1 MGILNSAHECVR
13 PSLLDFLFSDL
24 PIAGER
30 YCYCCCV
37 VRFLILLF
45 LNAEKKKKKSVKR
58 VFAPM
63 GKHSAAAE
71 EEEEGGRRRRGASED
86 GNNTNNNNNLE
97 CLYSGDRTKPIKTMK
112 DKFEL
117 LPAFLKVRGLGA
129 RQIFVLFVSLP
140 LGWFRSRCEEQKIL
154 TTCNTN
160 LFTTTLWNNN

>member
-1 MGILNSAHECVR
+1 
-13 PSLLDFLFSDL
+13 
-24 PIAGER
+24 
-30 YCYCCCV
+30 
-37 VRFLILLF
+37 
-45 LNAEKKKKKSVKR
+45 
-58 VFAPM
+58 M

-71 EEEEGGRRRRGASED
+71 DKEEEKGGGRRRGASEY
-86 GNNTNNNNNLE
+86 GNNNNNTLE

>member
-1 MGILNSAHECVR
+1 MGE
-13 PSLLDFLFSDL
+13 
-24 PIAGER
+24 
-30 YCYCCCV
+30 
-37 VRFLILLF
+37 
-45 LNAEKKKKKSVKR
+45 
-58 VFAPM
+58 
-63 GKHSAAAE
+63 HSAAAE
-71 EEEEGGRRRRGASED
+71 DKEEDKGGGRRRGASEY
-86 GNNTNNNNNLE
+86 GNNNNNTLE

>member
-1 MGILNSAHECVR
+1 
-13 PSLLDFLFSDL
+13 
-24 PIAGER
+24 
-30 YCYCCCV
+30 
-37 VRFLILLF
+37 
-45 LNAEKKKKKSVKR
+45 
-58 VFAPM
+58 M

-71 EEEEGGRRRRGASED
+71 DKEEDKGGGRRRGASEY
-86 GNNTNNNNNLE
+86 GNNNNNTLE

>member
-1 MGILNSAHECVR
+1 
-13 PSLLDFLFSDL
+13 
-24 PIAGER
+24 
-30 YCYCCCV
+30 
-37 VRFLILLF
+37 
-45 LNAEKKKKKSVKR
+45 
-58 VFAPM
+58 M

-71 EEEEGGRRRRGASED
+71 DKEEDKGGGRRRGASEY
-86 GNNTNNNNNLE
+86 GNNTNNTLE

>member
-1 MGILNSAHECVR
+1 
-13 PSLLDFLFSDL
+13 
-24 PIAGER
+24 
-30 YCYCCCV
+30 
-37 VRFLILLF
+37 
-45 LNAEKKKKKSVKR
+45 
-58 VFAPM
+58 M

-71 EEEEGGRRRRGASED
+71 DKEEDKGGGRRRGASED
-86 GNNTNNNNNLE
+86 GNNNTNNTLE

-140 LGWFRSRCEEQKIL
+140 LEWFRSRCEEQKIL

-160 LFTTTLWNNN
+160 LFTTTLWNNNKISSSTHRIVRLLNRRGDQEDCLRQGEQQSHVRLGPELLLEV

>member
-1 MGILNSAHECVR
+1 
-13 PSLLDFLFSDL
+13 
-24 PIAGER
+24 
-30 YCYCCCV
+30 
-37 VRFLILLF
+37 
-45 LNAEKKKKKSVKR
+45 
-58 VFAPM
+58 M

-71 EEEEGGRRRRGASED
+71 DKEEDKGGGRRRGASEYE
-86 GNNTNNNNNLE
+86 NNNNNTLE

>member
-1 MGILNSAHECVR
+1 
-13 PSLLDFLFSDL
+13 
-24 PIAGER
+24 
-30 YCYCCCV
+30 
-37 VRFLILLF
+37 
-45 LNAEKKKKKSVKR
+45 
-58 VFAPM
+58 M

-71 EEEEGGRRRRGASED
+71 DKEEDKGGGRRRGSSED
-86 GNNTNNNNNLE
+86 ANNNNNTLE

>member
-1 MGILNSAHECVR
+1 
-13 PSLLDFLFSDL
+13 
-24 PIAGER
+24 
-30 YCYCCCV
+30 
-37 VRFLILLF
+37 
-45 LNAEKKKKKSVKR
+45 
-58 VFAPM
+58 M

-71 EEEEGGRRRRGASED
+71 DKEEDKGGGRRRGSSED
-86 GNNTNNNNNLE
+86 ANNNNNTLE

-160 LFTTTLWNNN
+160 LFTTTL

>member
-1 MGILNSAHECVR
+1 
-13 PSLLDFLFSDL
+13 
-24 PIAGER
+24 
-30 YCYCCCV
+30 
-37 VRFLILLF
+37 
-45 LNAEKKKKKSVKR
+45 
-58 VFAPM
+58 M

-71 EEEEGGRRRRGASED
+71 DKEEDKGGGRRRGASEY
-86 GNNTNNNNNLE
+86 GNNNNNTLE

-140 LGWFRSRCEEQKIL
+140 LEWFRSRCEEQKIL

>member
-1 MGILNSAHECVR
+1 
-13 PSLLDFLFSDL
+13 
-24 PIAGER
+24 
-30 YCYCCCV
+30 
-37 VRFLILLF
+37 
-45 LNAEKKKKKSVKR
+45 
-58 VFAPM
+58 M

-71 EEEEGGRRRRGASED
+71 DKEEDKGGGRRRGSSED
-86 GNNTNNNNNLE
+86 GNNTNNTLE

>member
-1 MGILNSAHECVR
+1 
-13 PSLLDFLFSDL
+13 
-24 PIAGER
+24 
-30 YCYCCCV
+30 
-37 VRFLILLF
+37 
-45 LNAEKKKKKSVKR
+45 
-58 VFAPM
+58 M

-71 EEEEGGRRRRGASED
+71 DKEEDKGGGRRRGASEY
-86 GNNTNNNNNLE
+86 GNNNNNTLE

-129 RQIFVLFVSLP
+129 RQIFVLFVAFH

>member
-1 MGILNSAHECVR
+1 
-13 PSLLDFLFSDL
+13 
-24 PIAGER
+24 
-30 YCYCCCV
+30 
-37 VRFLILLF
+37 
-45 LNAEKKKKKSVKR
+45 
-58 VFAPM
+58 M
-63 GKHSAAAE
+63 GKHSAAANEEDKE
-71 EEEEGGRRRRGASED
+71 EERGGRRRRGSSED
-86 GNNTNNNNNLE
+86 GNNNTNNNLE

>member
-1 MGILNSAHECVR
+1 
-13 PSLLDFLFSDL
+13 
-24 PIAGER
+24 
-30 YCYCCCV
+30 
-37 VRFLILLF
+37 
-45 LNAEKKKKKSVKR
+45 
-58 VFAPM
+58 M

-71 EEEEGGRRRRGASED
+71 DKEEDKGGGRRRGASEY
-86 GNNTNNNNNLE
+86 GNNNNNTLE
-97 CLYSGDRTKPIKTMK
+97 CLYSGDRTKPLKTMK

>member
-1 MGILNSAHECVR
+1 
-13 PSLLDFLFSDL
+13 
-24 PIAGER
+24 
-30 YCYCCCV
+30 
-37 VRFLILLF
+37 
-45 LNAEKKKKKSVKR
+45 
-58 VFAPM
+58 M

-71 EEEEGGRRRRGASED
+71 DKEEDKGGGRRRGASEY
-86 GNNTNNNNNLE
+86 GNNNNNTLE

-160 LFTTTLWNNN
+160 LFTTTL

>member
-1 MGILNSAHECVR
+1 
-13 PSLLDFLFSDL
+13 
-24 PIAGER
+24 
-30 YCYCCCV
+30 
-37 VRFLILLF
+37 
-45 LNAEKKKKKSVKR
+45 
-58 VFAPM
+58 M

-71 EEEEGGRRRRGASED
+71 DKEEDKGGGRRRGASEY
-86 GNNTNNNNNLE
+86 GNNNTKNNTLE

>member
-1 MGILNSAHECVR
+1 
-13 PSLLDFLFSDL
+13 
-24 PIAGER
+24 
-30 YCYCCCV
+30 
-37 VRFLILLF
+37 
-45 LNAEKKKKKSVKR
+45 
-58 VFAPM
+58 M

-71 EEEEGGRRRRGASED
+71 DKEEDKGGGRRRGASEY
-86 GNNTNNNNNLE
+86 GNNNNNTLE

-140 LGWFRSRCEEQKIL
+140 LGWFRSRCKEQKIL

>member
-1 MGILNSAHECVR
+1 METIT
-13 PSLLDFLFSDL
+13 
-24 PIAGER
+24 
-30 YCYCCCV
+30 
-37 VRFLILLF
+37 
-45 LNAEKKKKKSVKR
+45 
-58 VFAPM
+58 
-63 GKHSAAAE
+63 
-71 EEEEGGRRRRGASED
+71 
-86 GNNTNNNNNLE
+86 NNTLE

>member
-1 MGILNSAHECVR
+1 
-13 PSLLDFLFSDL
+13 
-24 PIAGER
+24 
-30 YCYCCCV
+30 
-37 VRFLILLF
+37 
-45 LNAEKKKKKSVKR
+45 
-58 VFAPM
+58 M

-71 EEEEGGRRRRGASED
+71 DKEEDKGGGRRRGASEY
-86 GNNTNNNNNLE
+86 GNNNNNTLE

-160 LFTTTLWNNN
+160 LFITTVWNNNKISSSTHRIVRLLNRRGDQEDCLRQGEQQSHVRLGPELLLEV

>member
-1 MGILNSAHECVR
+1 
-13 PSLLDFLFSDL
+13 
-24 PIAGER
+24 
-30 YCYCCCV
+30 
-37 VRFLILLF
+37 
-45 LNAEKKKKKSVKR
+45 
-58 VFAPM
+58 M

-71 EEEEGGRRRRGASED
+71 DKEEDKGGGRRRGASEY
-86 GNNTNNNNNLE
+86 GNNNTNTLE

>member
-1 MGILNSAHECVR
+1 
-13 PSLLDFLFSDL
+13 
-24 PIAGER
+24 
-30 YCYCCCV
+30 
-37 VRFLILLF
+37 
-45 LNAEKKKKKSVKR
+45 
-58 VFAPM
+58 M

-71 EEEEGGRRRRGASED
+71 DKEEDKGGGRRRGASED
-86 GNNTNNNNNLE
+86 GNNNNNTLE

>member
-1 MGILNSAHECVR
+1 MRE
-13 PSLLDFLFSDL
+13 
-24 PIAGER
+24 
-30 YCYCCCV
+30 
-37 VRFLILLF
+37 
-45 LNAEKKKKKSVKR
+45 
-58 VFAPM
+58 
-63 GKHSAAAE
+63 HSAAANE
-71 EEEEGGRRRRGASED
+71 EDKEEDKGGGRKRGASED
-86 GNNTNNNNNLE
+86 GNNNNNTLE

>member
-1 MGILNSAHECVR
+1 
-13 PSLLDFLFSDL
+13 
-24 PIAGER
+24 
-30 YCYCCCV
+30 
-37 VRFLILLF
+37 
-45 LNAEKKKKKSVKR
+45 
-58 VFAPM
+58 M

-71 EEEEGGRRRRGASED
+71 DKEEDKGGGRRRGASEY
-86 GNNTNNNNNLE
+86 GNNNNNTLE

-160 LFTTTLWNNN
+160 LFITTLWNNNKISSSTHRIVRLLNRRGDQEDCLRQGEQQSHVRLGPELLLEV

>member
-1 MGILNSAHECVR
+1 
-13 PSLLDFLFSDL
+13 
-24 PIAGER
+24 
-30 YCYCCCV
+30 
-37 VRFLILLF
+37 
-45 LNAEKKKKKSVKR
+45 
-58 VFAPM
+58 M
-63 GKHSAAAE
+63 GKHSAAANEEDKE
-71 EEEEGGRRRRGASED
+71 EERGGRRRRGSSED
-86 GNNTNNNNNLE
+86 GNNNTNNNLE

-160 LFTTTLWNNN
+160 LFTTTL

>member
-1 MGILNSAHECVR
+1 
-13 PSLLDFLFSDL
+13 
-24 PIAGER
+24 
-30 YCYCCCV
+30 
-37 VRFLILLF
+37 
-45 LNAEKKKKKSVKR
+45 
-58 VFAPM
+58 M
-63 GKHSAAAE
+63 GKHSAASEDKE
-71 EEEEGGRRRRGASED
+71 EDKGGGRRRGASEY
-86 GNNTNNNNNLE
+86 GNNNNNTLE

>member
-1 MGILNSAHECVR
+1 
-13 PSLLDFLFSDL
+13 
-24 PIAGER
+24 
-30 YCYCCCV
+30 
-37 VRFLILLF
+37 
-45 LNAEKKKKKSVKR
+45 
-58 VFAPM
+58 M

-71 EEEEGGRRRRGASED
+71 DKEEDKGGGRRRGASEY
-86 GNNTNNNNNLE
+86 GNNNNNTLE
-97 CLYSGDRTKPIKTMK
+97 CLYSGDRTKPIKAMK

>member
-1 MGILNSAHECVR
+1 
-13 PSLLDFLFSDL
+13 
-24 PIAGER
+24 
-30 YCYCCCV
+30 
-37 VRFLILLF
+37 
-45 LNAEKKKKKSVKR
+45 
-58 VFAPM
+58 M

-71 EEEEGGRRRRGASED
+71 DKEEDKGGGRRRGASEY
-86 GNNTNNNNNLE
+86 GNNNTNNNTLE

-154 TTCNTN
+154 TTFNTN
-160 LFTTTLWNNN
+160 LFLTTLWNNYKISSPTHRIVRLLNRRGDQEDCLRQGEQQSHVRLGPELLLEV